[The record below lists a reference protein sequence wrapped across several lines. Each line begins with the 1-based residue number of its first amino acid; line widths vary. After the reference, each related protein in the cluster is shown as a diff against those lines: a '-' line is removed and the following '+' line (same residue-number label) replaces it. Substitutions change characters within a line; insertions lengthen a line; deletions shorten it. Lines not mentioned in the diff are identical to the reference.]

1 MDWLMLA
8 FAVFYLMLAALAV
21 AVWLQLR
28 WENFGP
34 VLRQSSRRP
43 GRKTGAAPASLRNV
57 RRPEDLPTR
66 PPNDRFR

>member
-57 RRPEDLPTR
+57 RRPEDLPTG